1 MIDAIKKGPKTFKK
15 RIASRKSTTR
25 GRSERKLDL
34 KKDRGIVQEL
44 TCDDDKKA
52 TSKKRKRTSFYQ
64 TSTCSTRFIEAQE
77 IKISI
82 ILHVNS
88 FYYFN

>member
-1 MIDAIKKGPKTFKK
+1 MIRVNAIKKGPKTFKK

-25 GRSERKLDL
+25 GRSEWKLDL

-52 TSKKRKRTSFYQ
+52 TSKKRKRTNIY
-64 TSTCSTRFIEAQE
+64 
-77 IKISI
+77 
-82 ILHVNS
+82 LLNS
-88 FYYFN
+88 FHRGPRNKSIDYFARK